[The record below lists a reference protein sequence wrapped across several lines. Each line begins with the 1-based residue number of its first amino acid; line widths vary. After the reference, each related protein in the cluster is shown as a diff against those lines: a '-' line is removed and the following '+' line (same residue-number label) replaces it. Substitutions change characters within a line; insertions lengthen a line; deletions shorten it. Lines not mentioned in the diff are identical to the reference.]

1 MNSALYVSKFTHHSG
16 KDSGWGVKNA
26 HYLTFYRYISIDT
39 YFTLVSMHEE
49 VKTMYFYTNIMQD
62 SRIFGVFQLK
72 LPGQCNFDRST
83 HTLELLN
90 LVKNTCEVL
99 KYFSIRYL
107 MGGGII
113 TLSDSRAD
121 ISFWSS
127 ILKISLCGSISR
139 YMHRLQQWLNEA
151 NNDQCLILVCH
162 LGRKGIETIPKR
174 LLT

>member
-1 MNSALYVSKFTHHSG
+1 MFHSLPLIL
-16 KDSGWGVKNA
+16 GV
-26 HYLTFYRYISIDT
+26 LV
-39 YFTLVSMHEE
+39 LVSMHEG
-49 VKTMYFYTNIMQD
+49 VKTMYFHTSIMQD
-62 SRIFGVFQLK
+62 SRILGVFQLK

-107 MGGGII
+107 MGGAEGIC
-113 TLSDSRAD
+113 THSDSREN

-127 ILKISLCGSISR
+127 DLKMSLCGSISR

-151 NNDQCLILVCH
+151 NNDQYLNLVCH
-162 LGRKGIETIPKR
+162 LGRRGIDTFSKR
-174 LLT
+174 GLT